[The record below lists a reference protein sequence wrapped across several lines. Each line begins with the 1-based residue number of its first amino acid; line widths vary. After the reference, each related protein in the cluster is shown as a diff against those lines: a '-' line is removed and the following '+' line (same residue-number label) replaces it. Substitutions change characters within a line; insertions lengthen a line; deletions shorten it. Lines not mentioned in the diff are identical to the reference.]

1 MRRVRGARALAR
13 LFLMCCL
20 ALPSS
25 FVTSPLPGRVSGA
38 AAQAPPP
45 SRRGPLWLSALRGGG
60 ASSARPKRERGNAE
74 RGARPRSDSE
84 RDESSRAAPRGVR
97 KAKRAR
103 QGAGDADSGA
113 GAQSLA
119 LKGQERR
126 LSTMSAEA
134 ALRGSLADRLQWL
147 VGKEA
152 GTVQGSGGQKVSAA
166 QAAMVSHVRSLQT
179 VLQTQDQAA
188 ISAVLDEVAATA
200 RKTYAPDIWSVG
212 ELKTGG
218 FALGGSGRQKM
229 LQRSTTAYAKTE
241 VVFDGSGASVA
252 EIRSKAH
259 ALCLPN
265 PTDEVCCLLPHSSQ
279 LLAAPAP
286 LPSCFWLLPDW
297 PPLLLTAS
305 LLSGTRHR

>member
-1 MRRVRGARALAR
+1 M
-13 LFLMCCL
+13 
-20 ALPSS
+20 
-25 FVTSPLPGRVSGA
+25 
-38 AAQAPPP
+38 
-45 SRRGPLWLSALRGGG
+45 
-60 ASSARPKRERGNAE
+60 
-74 RGARPRSDSE
+74 
-84 RDESSRAAPRGVR
+84 
-97 KAKRAR
+97 
-103 QGAGDADSGA
+103 
-113 GAQSLA
+113 
-119 LKGQERR
+119 
-126 LSTMSAEA
+126 
-134 ALRGSLADRLQWL
+134 
-147 VGKEA
+147 
-152 GTVQGSGGQKVSAA
+152 QGSGGQKVSAA

-279 LLAAPAP
+279 LLAAPSP